1 MKKTLLTL
9 SMLLTCLLGTQA
21 QTQTLILDDSFN
33 LTEKINAAADDC
45 AENGTKYTIR
55 FGKRAI
61 NQNNW
66 NVLALPFDVKP
77 GVLSRAFGYAAVDI
91 LVVDNPDP
99 RTMHFAVTTSGII
112 PAGTPFLVRPGDDYQ
127 NFEDVVNFTKVTVK
141 AVEPQMAQSDKN
153 GNSII
158 AVFDKTSFYGAGY
171 WYMSQGMW
179 KSASTYTEK
188 KPVTLKPLR
197 AYIDL
202 TGTKSK
208 VAPRI
213 VIDEPDGTTTVI
225 DAITFSKGS
234 FSTDSRQDDGW
245 YTVTGL
251 RLSEEP
257 TAKGVYIHKAR
268 KVIIK

>member
-1 MKKTLLTL
+1 VKT
-9 SMLLTCLLGTQA
+9 
-21 QTQTLILDDSFN
+21 
-33 LTEKINAAADDC
+33 
-45 AENGTKYTIR
+45 
-55 FGKRAI
+55 
-61 NQNNW
+61 
-66 NVLALPFDVKP
+66 
-77 GVLSRAFGYAAVDI
+77 
-91 LVVDNPDP
+91 
-99 RTMHFAVTTSGII
+99 
-112 PAGTPFLVRPGDDYQ
+112 
-127 NFEDVVNFTKVTVK
+127 
-141 AVEPQMAQSDKN
+141 VEPQMAQSDKN

-225 DAITFSKGS
+225 DAATFNKGE
-234 FSTDSRQDDGW
+234 FGTQDDGW
-245 YTVTGL
+245 YSVTGM
-251 RLSEEP
+251 RLSQAP
-257 TAKGVYIHKAR
+257 TAKGVYIHQAR